1 MSKVYFHLKI
11 FRIEQSGLR
20 HICSDFLQ
28 TIMTTKLCAFVLGQ
42 TYDVVC
48 SMFSDDDD
56 DKDAGLL
63 MIMMPLRWRRCT
75 SVKLLWNFESIVR
88 RMVVRYEI
96 HIAWYLARRLSVEKR
111 PMMDR
116 SELNDWIRHA
126 VLWGGGEIHVKRWWP
141 KEMRQGRTLTLTH
154 AFSQIRIYI
163 HICDIFV
170 SPVVYTESSKWMLL
184 ACSWII
190 PDDSVKGDLDAWCE
204 CSQGGAHVFHV
215 RTSN

>member
-88 RMVVRYEI
+88 RMLVRYEI

-126 VLWGGGEIHVKRWWP
+126 VLWGGGDPCKKMMTKGDATGTNPYSHTCIQPNTYIYSH
-141 KEMRQGRTLTLTH
+141 MRYLRF
-154 AFSQIRIYI
+154 ASRIYGI
-163 HICDIFV
+163 IKVDAACLFV
-170 SPVVYTESSKWMLL
+170 DYPRWL
-184 ACSWII
+184 C
-190 PDDSVKGDLDAWCE
+190 
-204 CSQGGAHVFHV
+204 
-215 RTSN
+215 